1 MSAEFGPV
9 ITEEMILFEN
19 EKVFEVV
26 VVQKLLPLSIS
37 FLYSTKEEKIFID
50 YNFMTRNG
58 ISLTEKPVDEF
69 IELILEN
76 L

>member
-1 MSAEFGPV
+1 MTAEFGPFA
-9 ITEEMILFEN
+9 TEEMILFRN
-19 EKVFEVV
+19 KKAYEVV
-26 VVQKLLPLSIS
+26 VVHKLLPLSIS
-37 FLYSTKEEKIFID
+37 FLYSLKEEKVIAD
-50 YNFMTRNG
+50 KFMTRHG

>member
-9 ITEEMILFEN
+9 ITEEMIFFEN